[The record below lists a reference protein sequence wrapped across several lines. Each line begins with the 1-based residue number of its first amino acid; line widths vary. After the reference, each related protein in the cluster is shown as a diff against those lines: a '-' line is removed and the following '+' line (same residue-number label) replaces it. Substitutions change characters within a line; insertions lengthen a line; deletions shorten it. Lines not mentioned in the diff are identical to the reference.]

1 MTGEI
6 SEAKLVK
13 VKVNKEDNT
22 DLGGMMRRNKD
33 TERGL

>member
-13 VKVNKEDNT
+13 VKVTKEDNT
-22 DLGGMMRRNKD
+22 DLYPALMKAMKHG
-33 TERGL
+33 